1 MVSETGGILLGE
13 EVNINA
19 NAEFVKQVIAE
30 TKAA

>member
-19 NAEFVKQVIAE
+19 NTQFIKQAVAE